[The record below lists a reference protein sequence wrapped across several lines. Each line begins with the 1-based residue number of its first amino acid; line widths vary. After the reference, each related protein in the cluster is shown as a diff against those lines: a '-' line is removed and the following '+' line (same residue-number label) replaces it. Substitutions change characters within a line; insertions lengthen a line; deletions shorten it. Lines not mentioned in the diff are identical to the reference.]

1 MTPVPLFSKNIV
13 IMLKQYGIYGQTQAI
28 LNFPINDGKAW
39 FTAEFGRGRIGAGL
53 QNRPATYTTS
63 NPVIQGIIENSA
75 EFGHLIKIVRVSES
89 EEKKA
94 AATDAPA
101 LTAHPEITSKE
112 DAVAFLKQNG
122 AKAIHLKDD
131 DSIKK
136 YAAKIGVFFPNLY
149 E

>member
-1 MTPVPLFSKNIV
+1 
-13 IMLKQYGIYGQTQAI
+13 MLKQYGIYGQTQAVI
-28 LNFPINDGKAW
+28 NFPINDGQAW
-39 FTAEFGRGRIGAGL
+39 FCAEFGRGRIGAGL
-53 QNRPATYTTS
+53 QNRPATFTTS
-63 NPVIQGIIENSA
+63 NPVVQGIIENSK
-75 EFGHLIKIVRVSES
+75 EFGHLIKLVRVSEES

-94 AATDAPA
+94 AAPAAPA
-101 LTAHPEITSKE
+101 LTAHPEILSKE

-136 YAAKIGVFFPNLY
+136 YAEKIGVWFPNLY

>member
-1 MTPVPLFSKNIV
+1 
-13 IMLKQYGIYGQTQAI
+13 MLKQYGIYGQTQAI
-28 LNFPINDGKAW
+28 INFPINEGKAW

-53 QNRPATYTTS
+53 QNRPATYTTA
-63 NPVIQGIIENSA
+63 NPVIQGIIENSK
-75 EFGHLIKIVRVSES
+75 EFGHLIKIVRVSEES

-94 AATDAPA
+94 AVSETPA

-112 DAVAFLKQNG
+112 DAIMFLKQNG
-122 AKAIHLKDD
+122 AKATHLKDD

-136 YAAKIGVFFPNLY
+136 YAAKIGVSFPNLY

>member
-1 MTPVPLFSKNIV
+1 
-13 IMLKQYGIYGQTQAI
+13 MLKQYGIYGQTQAI
-28 LNFPINDGKAW
+28 INFPINEGKAW

-53 QNRPATYTTS
+53 QNRPATYTTA
-63 NPVIQGIIENSA
+63 NPVIQGIIENSK
-75 EFGHLIKIVRVSES
+75 EFGHLIKIVRVSEES

-94 AATDAPA
+94 AVSETPA

-112 DAVAFLKQNG
+112 DAIMFLKQNG
-122 AKAIHLKDD
+122 AKATHLKDD

-136 YAAKIGVFFPNLY
+136 FAAKIGVSFPNLY

>member
-1 MTPVPLFSKNIV
+1 
-13 IMLKQYGIYGQTQAI
+13 MLKQYGIYGQTQAV
-28 LNFPINDGKAW
+28 LNFPINEGKAW

-53 QNRPATYTTS
+53 QNRPATYTTA
-63 NPVIQGIIENSA
+63 NPVIQGIIENSK
-75 EFGHLIKIVRVSES
+75 EFGHLIKIVRVSEES

-94 AATDAPA
+94 AVSETPA

-112 DAVAFLKQNG
+112 DAIMFLKQNG
-122 AKAIHLKDD
+122 AKATHLKDD

-136 YAAKIGVFFPNLY
+136 YAAKIGVSFPNLY

>member
-1 MTPVPLFSKNIV
+1 
-13 IMLKQYGIYGQTQAI
+13 MLKQYGIYGQTQAI
-28 LNFPINDGKAW
+28 INFPINEGKAW

-53 QNRPATYTTS
+53 QNRPATYTTA
-63 NPVIQGIIENSA
+63 NPVIQGIIENSK
-75 EFGHLIKIVRVSES
+75 EFGHLIKIVRVSEES

-94 AATDAPA
+94 AVSQTPA

-112 DAVAFLKQNG
+112 DAIMFLKQNG
-122 AKAIHLKDD
+122 AKATHLKDD

-136 YAAKIGVFFPNLY
+136 YAAKIGVSFPNLY

>member
-1 MTPVPLFSKNIV
+1 
-13 IMLKQYGIYGQTQAI
+13 MLKQYGIYGQTQAVI
-28 LNFPINDGKAW
+28 NFPINDGQAW
-39 FTAEFGRGRIGAGL
+39 FCAEFGRGRIGAGL
-53 QNRPATYTTS
+53 QNRPATFTTS
-63 NPVIQGIIENSA
+63 NPVVQGIIENSK
-75 EFGHLIKIVRVSES
+75 EFGHLIKLVRVSEES

-94 AATDAPA
+94 AAPAAPA
-101 LTAHPEITSKE
+101 LTAHPEILSKE

-136 YAAKIGVFFPNLY
+136 YAEKIGIWFPNLY

>member
-1 MTPVPLFSKNIV
+1 
-13 IMLKQYGIYGQTQAI
+13 MLKQYGIYGQTQAV

-53 QNRPATYTTS
+53 QNRPATFTTS
-63 NPVIQGIIENSA
+63 NPVVQGIIESSA

-89 EEKKA
+89 SEEKKA
-94 AATDAPA
+94 ATPAAPA

-131 DSIKK
+131 DSIRK
-136 YAAKIGVFFPNLY
+136 YAAKIGVYFPNLY

>member
-1 MTPVPLFSKNIV
+1 
-13 IMLKQYGIYGQTQAI
+13 MLKQYGIYGQTQAVI
-28 LNFPINDGKAW
+28 NFPINDGQAW
-39 FTAEFGRGRIGAGL
+39 FCAEFGRGRIGAGL
-53 QNRPATYTTS
+53 QNRPATFTTS
-63 NPVIQGIIENSA
+63 NPVVQGIIENSK
-75 EFGHLIKIVRVSES
+75 EFGHLIKLVRVSEES

-94 AATDAPA
+94 AAPAAPA
-101 LTAHPEITSKE
+101 LAAHPEILSKE

-136 YAAKIGVFFPNLY
+136 YAEKIGIWFPNLY